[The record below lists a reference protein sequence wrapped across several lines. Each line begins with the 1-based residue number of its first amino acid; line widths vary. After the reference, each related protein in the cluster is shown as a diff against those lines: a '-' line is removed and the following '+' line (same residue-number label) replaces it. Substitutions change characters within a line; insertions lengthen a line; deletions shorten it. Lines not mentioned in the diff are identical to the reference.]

1 MKTTALV
8 ALALLLVVA
17 GCTPGGPTGYTGP
30 LASHG
35 VDYIP
40 QFDTPF
46 SGGGGR

>member
-1 MKTTALV
+1 MKTTALA
-8 ALALLLVVA
+8 ALALLLALA
-17 GCTPGGPTGYTGP
+17 GCTPGPAGYAGP

-46 SGGGGR
+46 SGGGGGR